1 MESEQEGYMANKK
14 NLGIGAII
22 VVLIAAFFGIDLQQF
37 QSETSNAPTTST
49 TRTSQ
54 TEKEQSNLQRDKLQ
68 GQDAQG
74 VQLIERAFERSQ
86 SNLQVH
92 ASGQVIAVLADDNE
106 GSRHQKFILKLNNG
120 QTVLVAHNIDL
131 APRIT
136 SLAKG
141 DIVEFFGEYEYSDK
155 GGVIHW
161 SHHDPANKH
170 VGGWLKHQGRTYQ

>member
-1 MESEQEGYMANKK
+1 MESEQGGYMANKK
-14 NLGIGAII
+14 NLSIGAII
-22 VVLIAAFFGIDLQQF
+22 VVLIAAFFSIDLQQF
-37 QSETSNAPTTST
+37 QSETSSAPTTST
-49 TRTSQ
+49 ARTSQ
-54 TEKEQSNLQRDKLQ
+54 DEKEQLDVQRDTLQ
-68 GQDAQG
+68 DDAQG
-74 VQLIERAFERSQ
+74 VQLIERAFERKQ
-86 SNLQVH
+86 SDLQVR

-136 SLAKG
+136 NIAKG
-141 DIVEFFGEYEYSDK
+141 DTVEFFGEYEYSDK

-161 SHHDPANKH
+161 THHDPANKH

>member
-1 MESEQEGYMANKK
+1 MANKK
-14 NLGIGAII
+14 NLSIGAII

-37 QSETSNAPTTST
+37 QSEISSAPTTST
-49 TRTSQ
+49 ARTSQ
-54 TEKEQSNLQRDKLQ
+54 DEKEQLDVQRDTLQ
-68 GQDAQG
+68 DDAQG
-74 VQLIERAFERSQ
+74 VQLIERAFERKQ
-86 SNLQVH
+86 SDLQVR

-136 SLAKG
+136 NIAKG
-141 DIVEFFGEYEYSDK
+141 DTVEFFGEYEYSDK

-161 SHHDPANKH
+161 THHDPANKH

>member
-1 MESEQEGYMANKK
+1 VESEQGGYMANKK
-14 NLGIGAII
+14 NLSIGAII

-37 QSETSNAPTTST
+37 QSETSSAPSASTAHTSK
-49 TRTSQ
+49 
-54 TEKEQSNLQRDKLQ
+54 TEKEQSNLHQDTPQ
-68 GQDAQG
+68 GQDAHG
-74 VQLIERAFERSQ
+74 VQLIERAFERKQ
-86 SNLQVH
+86 SNLQVR

-136 SLAKG
+136 NIAKG
-141 DIVEFFGEYEYSDK
+141 DTVEFFGEYEYSDK

-161 SHHDPANKH
+161 THHDPANKH

>member
-1 MESEQEGYMANKK
+1 MANKK
-14 NLGIGAII
+14 NLSIGAII

-37 QSETSNAPTTST
+37 QSETSNTPFTST
-49 TRTSQ
+49 ARTSQ
-54 TEKEQSNLQRDKLQ
+54 TEKEQLDVQRDTLQ
-68 GQDAQG
+68 DDAQG
-74 VQLIERAFERSQ
+74 VQLIERAFERKQ
-86 SNLQVH
+86 SDLQVR

-161 SHHDPANKH
+161 THHDPANKH
-170 VGGWLKHQGRTYQ
+170 VGGWLKHLGRTYQ

>member
-1 MESEQEGYMANKK
+1 MANKK
-14 NLGIGAII
+14 NLSIGAII
-22 VVLIAAFFGIDLQQF
+22 VVLIAAFFGIDLPQF
-37 QSETSNAPTTST
+37 QSETSSAPTTST
-49 TRTSQ
+49 ARTSQ
-54 TEKEQSNLQRDKLQ
+54 DEKEQLDVQRDTLQ
-68 GQDAQG
+68 DDAQG
-74 VQLIERAFERSQ
+74 VQLIERAFERKQ
-86 SNLQVH
+86 SDLQVR

-136 SLAKG
+136 NIAKG
-141 DIVEFFGEYEYSDK
+141 DTVEFFGEYEYSDK

-161 SHHDPANKH
+161 THHDPANKH

>member
-1 MESEQEGYMANKK
+1 MANKK
-14 NLGIGAII
+14 NLSIGAII

-37 QSETSNAPTTST
+37 QSDTSNTPSTST
-49 TRTSQ
+49 ARTSQ

-74 VQLIERAFERSQ
+74 VQLIERAFERKQ
-86 SNLQVH
+86 SDLQVR
-92 ASGQVIAVLADDNE
+92 ASGFVIAVLADDNE

-136 SLAKG
+136 NLAKG

-161 SHHDPANKH
+161 THHDPANKH
-170 VGGWLKHQGRTYQ
+170 VGGWLKHQGRTYR

>member
-1 MESEQEGYMANKK
+1 MANKK
-14 NLGIGAII
+14 NLSIGAII

-37 QSETSNAPTTST
+37 QSETSNAPSTST
-49 TRTSQ
+49 APTSQ
-54 TEKEQSNLQRDKLQ
+54 TEKEQLDVQRDALQ
-68 GQDAQG
+68 DDAQG
-74 VQLIERAFERSQ
+74 VQLIERAFERKQ
-86 SNLQVH
+86 SDLQVR

-136 SLAKG
+136 NIAKG
-141 DIVEFFGEYEYSDK
+141 DTVEFFGEYEYSDK

-161 SHHDPANKH
+161 THHDPANNH

>member
-1 MESEQEGYMANKK
+1 MANKK
-14 NLGIGAII
+14 NLSIGAII
-22 VVLIAAFFGIDLQQF
+22 VVLITAFFGIDLPQF
-37 QSETSNAPTTST
+37 QSEISNTPSTST
-49 TRTSQ
+49 ARTSQ
-54 TEKEQSNLQRDKLQ
+54 DEKEQSNLQRDKLQ
-68 GQDAQG
+68 DDAQG
-74 VQLIERAFERSQ
+74 VQLIERAFERKQ
-86 SNLQVH
+86 SDLQVR

-136 SLAKG
+136 NIAKG
-141 DIVEFFGEYEYSDK
+141 DTVEFFGEYEYSDK

-161 SHHDPANKH
+161 THHDPANKH

>member
-1 MESEQEGYMANKK
+1 MANKK
-14 NLGIGAII
+14 NLSIGAII

-37 QSETSNAPTTST
+37 QSETSSAPTTST
-49 TRTSQ
+49 VYTSQ
-54 TEKEQSNLQRDKLQ
+54 TEKEQLDVQRDTLQ

-74 VQLIERAFERSQ
+74 VQLIERAFERKQ
-86 SNLQVH
+86 SDLQVR

-161 SHHDPANKH
+161 THHDPANKH

>member
-1 MESEQEGYMANKK
+1 MANKK

-37 QSETSNAPTTST
+37 QYETSNAPTTST

-54 TEKEQSNLQRDKLQ
+54 TEKEQSNLQQRDTLQ

-74 VQLIERAFERSQ
+74 VQLIERAFERKQ
-86 SNLQVH
+86 SNLQVR
-92 ASGQVIAVLADDNE
+92 ASGQVVAVLADDNE
-106 GSRHQKFILKLNNG
+106 GSRHQKFILKLSNG

-131 APRIT
+131 APRIANI
-136 SLAKG
+136 AKG
-141 DIVEFFGEYEYSDK
+141 DTVEFFGEYEYSDK

-161 SHHDPANKH
+161 THHDPANKH

>member
-1 MESEQEGYMANKK
+1 MANKK
-14 NLGIGAII
+14 NLSIGAII

-37 QSETSNAPTTST
+37 QSETSNAPSTST
-49 TRTSQ
+49 ARTSQ
-54 TEKEQSNLQRDKLQ
+54 TEKEQLDVQRDALQ
-68 GQDAQG
+68 DDAQG
-74 VQLIERAFERSQ
+74 VQLIERAFERKQ
-86 SNLQVH
+86 SNLQVR

-136 SLAKG
+136 NIAKS
-141 DIVEFFGEYEYSDK
+141 DTVEFFGEYEYSDK

-161 SHHDPANKH
+161 THHDPANKH
-170 VGGWLKHQGRTYQ
+170 VGGWVKHQGRTYQ

>member
-14 NLGIGAII
+14 NLSIGAII

-37 QSETSNAPTTST
+37 QSETSNAPSTST
-49 TRTSQ
+49 ARTSQ
-54 TEKEQSNLQRDKLQ
+54 TEKEQLDVQRDALQ
-68 GQDAQG
+68 DDAQG
-74 VQLIERAFERSQ
+74 VQLIERAFERKQ
-86 SNLQVH
+86 SDLQVR

-136 SLAKG
+136 NIAKG
-141 DIVEFFGEYEYSDK
+141 DTVEFFGEYEY
-155 GGVIHW
+155 
-161 SHHDPANKH
+161 
-170 VGGWLKHQGRTYQ
+170 

>member
-1 MESEQEGYMANKK
+1 MANKK
-14 NLGIGAII
+14 NLSIGAII
-22 VVLIAAFFGIDLQQF
+22 VVLIAAFFGMDLQQF

-74 VQLIERAFERSQ
+74 VQLIERAFERRQ

-161 SHHDPANKH
+161 THHDPANKH
-170 VGGWLKHQGRTYQ
+170 VAGWLKHQGRTYQ